1 MTELAMSDVNPPARV
16 SLLTL
21 VSFRGVGIIWETPGQ
36 FRLSSRQSGSDPTKN
51 QAIPSDAS
59 RQAPTHL
66 AIAPQKGMLLRT
78 ALSFD
83 LAPVLTRLFLSTV
96 SHSFSAVHSPG
107 LGFGRIPTPGSFA
120 RSAFSVP
127 PDKFPQPNRTL
138 FGSLQESPRLP
149 WEWFLQ
155 HHLA

>member
-1 MTELAMSDVNPPARV
+1 MTELAMSDANPPARV

-21 VSFRGVGIIWETPGQ
+21 VSFRGEGIIWETPGQ
-36 FRLSSRQSGSDPTKN
+36 FRVSSRQSGSDPTKK

-83 LAPVLTRLFLSTV
+83 LAPVLWF
-96 SHSFSAVHSPG
+96 SHGCF
-107 LGFGRIPTPGSFA
+107 
-120 RSAFSVP
+120 
-127 PDKFPQPNRTL
+127 
-138 FGSLQESPRLP
+138 
-149 WEWFLQ
+149 
-155 HHLA
+155 